1 MFIWLCTFNNENY
14 VIVFKEMKSKFP
26 ISYHIMESY
35 YDTAEDLCAFYEV
48 FEKYFYT
55 VFVTENVFC
64 VRKLNPRKSDDKK
77 KGKESTE
84 HG

>member
-1 MFIWLCTFNNENY
+1 
-14 VIVFKEMKSKFP
+14 MKSKFP

-55 VFVTENVFC
+55 VFVTENIFC

-77 KGKESTE
+77 KKERKVQNMGRDRAPSMIWEYTKFFYR
-84 HG
+84 